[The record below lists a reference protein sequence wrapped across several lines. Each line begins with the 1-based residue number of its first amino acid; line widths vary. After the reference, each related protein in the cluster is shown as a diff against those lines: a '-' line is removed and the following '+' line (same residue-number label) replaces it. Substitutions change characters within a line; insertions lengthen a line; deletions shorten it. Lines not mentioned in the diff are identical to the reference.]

1 MIRSV
6 SYTPSGI
13 LLYTTYIMYIKKKQ
27 IKEKI
32 ISIHFQITKKILR
45 ATESNPE
52 AYVTRVNLERGNVR
66 EERKRKKRSLHDK
79 FIWNGFFAYPPSQR
93 VYVWR
98 SEPPATPILKQQ
110 ILAVSS
116 GETRG
121 RVYIRT
127 SAPRPDP
134 EKSTDINS
142 RPLIK
147 ITVTSS

>member
-1 MIRSV
+1 M
-6 SYTPSGI
+6 
-13 LLYTTYIMYIKKKQ
+13 
-27 IKEKI
+27 
-32 ISIHFQITKKILR
+32 
-45 ATESNPE
+45 
-52 AYVTRVNLERGNVR
+52 
-66 EERKRKKRSLHDK
+66 
-79 FIWNGFFAYPPSQR
+79 GFSRIPPPNEYMFGGANRQ
-93 VYVWR
+93 
-98 SEPPATPILKQQ
+98 PATPILKQQ

-134 EKSTDINS
+134 EKGTDINS